1 MITIK
6 VKIDTSFEI
15 DSNPNLTDWVEATD
29 EQKNEYVKT
38 QVRDF
43 LLESID
49 EIIEYLMNDS
59 KIEF

>member
-49 EIIEYLMNDS
+49 DIIEDLMNGS